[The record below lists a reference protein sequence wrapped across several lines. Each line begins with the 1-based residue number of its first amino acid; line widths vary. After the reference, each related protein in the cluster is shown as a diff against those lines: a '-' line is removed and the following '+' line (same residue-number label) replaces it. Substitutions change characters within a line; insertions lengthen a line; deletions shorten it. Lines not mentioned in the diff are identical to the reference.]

1 MSISYVQNGDS
12 GLTARTI
19 INQAID
25 GVNTGTFPY
34 TGSAKITGSLSI
46 TGSATSTGG
55 FTGSVFG
62 TASFATTSSYAVFA
76 VTSLNTSNAFSSSY
90 ARSAS
95 YALNSSLATTSSYTV
110 SSSYAIT
117 ASYALNGG
125 GGGSTDTGS
134 LLMTASVVSN
144 TITFTKGNGTT
155 FPITVAGGS
164 GSATFPYTGS
174 AIISGSL
181 RITGS
186 LTLQN
191 ANIGNGGLVYYS
203 TSSGVINQTDFLFDG
218 AGKITGGTR
227 TTLDLSTAGTISGAG
242 LVLPTSQPISPI
254 EGSIYADIRGK
265 NLYIWDGG
273 IWLSS
278 SLG

>member
-1 MSISYVQNGDS
+1 MSISYIQNEDS

-25 GVNTGTFPY
+25 GVNTGTLPY

-46 TGSATSTGG
+46 TGSTTSTLG
-55 FTGSVFG
+55 FTGSLQG
-62 TASFATTSSYAVFA
+62 TATT
-76 VTSLNTSNAFSSSY
+76 
-90 ARSAS
+90 AS
-95 YALNSSLATTSSYTV
+95 YVVTAQTASYVQNAV

-155 FPITVAGGS
+155 FPITVAGGG
-164 GSATFPYTGS
+164 GSSFPYTGS

-191 ANIGNGGLVYYS
+191 ASIGNGGLVYYS

-218 AGKITGGTR
+218 AGKITSSNRATV
-227 TTLDLSTAGTISGAG
+227 DLSTAGTVAGSG
-242 LVLPTSQPISPI
+242 LVLPSSAPATPIANSTYFDA
-254 EGSIYADIRGK
+254 GTGA
-265 NLYIWDGG
+265 LYVYDGAQ
-273 IWLSS
+273 WLSTR
-278 SLG
+278 LNP